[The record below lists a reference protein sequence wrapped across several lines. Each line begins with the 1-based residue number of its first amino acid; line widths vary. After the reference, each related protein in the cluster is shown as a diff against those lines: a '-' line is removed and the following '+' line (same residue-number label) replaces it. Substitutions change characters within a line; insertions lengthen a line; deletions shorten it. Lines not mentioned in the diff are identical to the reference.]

1 MYFNCNIKK
10 GCNLL
15 SNFKLLIGKFI
26 HSPFQYGKRITN
38 AAASDIPVFF
48 CVGVCKT
55 QLCMIYFHWLMTLL
69 QYRYLGKFMSV
80 LHHHLSIMHSFVTLK
95 RKKLITFRR
104 KLNPFW
110 GKNKSMKY
118 PVYTLRLVYIQ
129 PKNHAVLY
137 MI

>member
-1 MYFNCNIKK
+1 
-10 GCNLL
+10 
-15 SNFKLLIGKFI
+15 
-26 HSPFQYGKRITN
+26 
-38 AAASDIPVFF
+38 
-48 CVGVCKT
+48 
-55 QLCMIYFHWLMTLL
+55 MIYFHWLMTLL
-69 QYRYLGKFMSV
+69 QYQYLGKFMSV

-137 MI
+137 MIWYVIYLRVIWLIEYTLLKEHKWLIAMLLLIWIRDTDTCISIILHTLSISYICS